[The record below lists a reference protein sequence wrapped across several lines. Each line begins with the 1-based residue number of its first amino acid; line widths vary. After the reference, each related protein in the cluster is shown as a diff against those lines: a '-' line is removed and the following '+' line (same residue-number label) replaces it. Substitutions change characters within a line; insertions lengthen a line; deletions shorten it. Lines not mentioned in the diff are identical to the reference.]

1 MRSRLEWLERLAA
14 NAEVATVLGSIP
26 ASSDTVADIAVWNTV
41 YREKKSQKSPC
52 KKRTCVRHA
61 FLCQTAAA
69 VFLSMSS
76 SMRWMDPLLLTV
88 LQGIATV
95 CSYLYIGCSSN
106 GVDVERLDC

>member
-26 ASSDTVADIAVWNTV
+26 ASSDTVESEGRQIKQFGIQ
-41 YREKKSQKSPC
+41 YIEEKNPKNSPC
-52 KKRTCVRHA
+52 KKRTCVWHA

-69 VFLSMSS
+69 VFLSISS

-95 CSYLYIGCSSN
+95 PRY
-106 GVDVERLDC
+106 